1 MTWNRG
7 FKVLSPSHRTAVS
20 FLVYRFHLFV
30 LVDSIIL
37 YVHNAHLTAAEAR
50 LDLGPLLRT
59 SVLLR
64 YMLLFDH
71 ILQCMRGLHYIVLPV
86 RNKGSLASLT
96 FIDLCAGQSGR
107 RIYDIR
113 NTAEL
118 SAILHRT
125 AAGGDK
131 QIRFDSIRFDKILLG
146 LTVSSISITDRHQ

>member
-37 YVHNAHLTAAEAR
+37 YVHTAHLTAAEAR

-64 YMLLFDH
+64 YMMLFDH
-71 ILQCMRGLHYIVLPV
+71 ILQCMRGLHYIVLLV
-86 RNKGSLASLT
+86 RNKGSLASL
-96 FIDLCAGQSGR
+96 ISVRGSR
-107 RIYDIR
+107 
-113 NTAEL
+113 
-118 SAILHRT
+118 
-125 AAGGDK
+125 GDESTIFET
-131 QIRFDSIRFDKILLG
+131 Q
-146 LTVSSISITDRHQ
+146 QN